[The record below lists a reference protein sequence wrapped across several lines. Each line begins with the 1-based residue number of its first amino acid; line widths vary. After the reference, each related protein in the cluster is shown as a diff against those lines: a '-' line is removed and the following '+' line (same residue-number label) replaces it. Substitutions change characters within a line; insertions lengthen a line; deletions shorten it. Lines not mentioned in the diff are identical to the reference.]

1 MNIRKLKYKIDVEGF
16 EEIKEELKE
25 INESIE
31 KTILKTKILE
41 RELDK
46 LNKLIKTEDG
56 QNPS

>member
-31 KTILKTKILE
+31 KAIIKTKILK
-41 RELDK
+41 REVEK
-46 LNKLIKTEDG
+46 LENLIGNKENL
-56 QNPS
+56 S